1 MHLARQPIGFILAAS
16 TEKTNDQ
23 GAPSIAMSAS
33 NNRRIVLVSRPEGE
47 PSAANFKLETADI
60 PQPRDGQVLLRNLW
74 MSLDPYMRGRMS
86 AAKSYAAPV
95 EVGAPMVAGT
105 VSEVVES
112 KRPEYN
118 PGDIVLSYTT
128 WSDYALSNGSD
139 LRKLDPKLAP
149 VQTALGVLGMPG
161 FTAWAGMRNIGQ
173 PKAGETVVVAA
184 AAGPVGSF
192 VGQYAKLK
200 GCRAVGVAG
209 GAEKCK
215 YLVDELGFD
224 AAIDH
229 RDPALAKK
237 LAEACP
243 KGIDV
248 YFENVGGKVWDAV
261 FPLLND
267 FARVPVCGIVAH
279 YSDTALPAGPDRTPM
294 LMGAILRRRL
304 TVRGFIVW
312 DFQDQLADFNREAG
326 GWLREGRIKY
336 REDIVQG
343 LENAPEAF
351 MGMLKGKN
359 FGKLLVKIA

>member
-1 MHLARQPIGFILAAS
+1 MAAN
-16 TEKTNDQ
+16 K
-23 GAPSIAMSAS
+23 
-33 NNRRIVLVSRPEGE
+33 NRRIVLVSRPEGE
-47 PSAANFKLETADI
+47 PKPEHFRLETADI
-60 PQPRDGQVLLRNLW
+60 PEPKEGQVLLRNLW

-86 AAKSYAAPV
+86 AAKSYAKPV
-95 EVGAPMVAGT
+95 EIGAPMVAGT
-105 VSEVVES
+105 VSEVVKS
-112 KRPEYN
+112 NRPEFV

-128 WSDYALSNGSD
+128 WSDYAISDGPD

-161 FTAWAGMRNIGQ
+161 MTAYTGMRNIGQ
-173 PKAGETVVVAA
+173 PKPGETVVVAA
-184 AAGPVGSF
+184 ASGPVGSF

-200 GCRAVGVAG
+200 GCRAVGIAG
-209 GAEKCK
+209 GADKCK
-215 YLVDELGFD
+215 YIVDELGFD

-229 RDPALAKK
+229 RDPALAQK

-261 FPLLND
+261 FPLLNE
-267 FARVPVCGIVAH
+267 FARVPVCGIIAH
-279 YSDTALPAGPDRTPM
+279 YNDVAPPPGPDRTGM

-304 TVRGFIVW
+304 TLRGFIVW
-312 DFQDQLADFNREAG
+312 DFQAQAGDFYREAG
-326 GWLREGRIKY
+326 QWLREGRIKY
-336 REDIVQG
+336 REDVVNG

>member
-1 MHLARQPIGFILAAS
+1 
-16 TEKTNDQ
+16 
-23 GAPSIAMSAS
+23 MSA
-33 NNRRIVLVSRPEGE
+33 NKNRRIVLASRPEGE
-47 PSAANFKLETADI
+47 PKPEHFRLETVDI
-60 PQPRDGQVLLRNLW
+60 PEPKDGQVLLRNLW

-86 AAKSYAAPV
+86 AAKSYASPV

-105 VSEVVES
+105 VSEVVKS
-112 KRPEYN
+112 NRPEYV

-128 WSDYALSNGSD
+128 WSDYAISNGPD

-161 FTAWAGMRNIGQ
+161 MTAYVGMRNIGQ
-173 PKAGETVVVAA
+173 PKTGETVVVAA
-184 AAGPVGSF
+184 ASGPVGSF

-200 GCRAVGVAG
+200 GCRAVGIAG
-209 GAEKCK
+209 GADKCK
-215 YLVDELGFD
+215 YIIDELGFD

-229 RDPALAKK
+229 RDPALAQK

-261 FPLLND
+261 FPLLNE
-267 FARVPVCGIVAH
+267 FARVPVCGIIAH
-279 YSDTALPAGPDRTPM
+279 YNDVAPPPGPDRTGM

-304 TVRGFIVW
+304 TLRGFIVW
-312 DFQDQLADFNREAG
+312 DFQSQAGDFYREAG
-326 GWLREGRIKY
+326 QWLHEGRIKY
-336 REDIVQG
+336 REDVVNG